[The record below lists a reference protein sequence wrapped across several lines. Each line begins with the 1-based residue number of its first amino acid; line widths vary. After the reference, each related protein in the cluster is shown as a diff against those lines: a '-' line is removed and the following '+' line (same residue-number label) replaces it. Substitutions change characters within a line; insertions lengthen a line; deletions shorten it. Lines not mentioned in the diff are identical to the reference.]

1 MPPGADHAL
10 HALTLAPHAR
20 LGLGWTPTGPGNVL
34 IVIGAYVLVL
44 LVLVVFG
51 VLGWQGKNSGGNGG
65 GGGGGA
71 KRPPGQ
77 DLPSPG
83 GREMRPEDPPAG
95 PVEDD
100 FASWERQ
107 LQSSDEPGHRED
119 APAAEPS
126 RR

>member
-1 MPPGADHAL
+1 M
-10 HALTLAPHAR
+10 
-20 LGLGWTPTGPGNVL
+20 
-34 IVIGAYVLVL
+34 IVGAYVLVL
-44 LVLVVFG
+44 LVLVIFG
-51 VLGWQGKNSGGNGG
+51 VLGWQGQKPGGNGG
-65 GGGGGA
+65 GGGGGP
-71 KRPPGQ
+71 KRPSGQ

-95 PVEDD
+95 LLEDD

-107 LQSSDEPGHRED
+107 LQSDGEPGHREE